1 MILGIMLTSKLAE
14 KFEKRSLFVTVTV
27 LNAISMAAFYFIP
40 ADQYWLMVII
50 NCIGTFVVGPQPAL
64 VWSMYAD
71 TADYGEWKLK
81 RRTTALV
88 FSTVQFSHKLG
99 LAVGAGLAGI
109 ILGAFGFVAN
119 EVQNEESLQGIR
131 MVFSI
136 LPAIFA
142 VLSAVAIIFYK
153 IDNNMLKQ
161 MEREL
166 AERRNA

>member
-1 MILGIMLTSKLAE
+1 MNTKNLCARKIVDILLTDYCSRLFITSIKYEKL
-14 KFEKRSLFVTVTV
+14 FLG
-27 LNAISMAAFYFIP
+27 FI
-40 ADQYWLMVII
+40 VNFI

-153 IDNNMLKQ
+153 IDNNTLKQ
-161 MEREL
+161 MEQEL